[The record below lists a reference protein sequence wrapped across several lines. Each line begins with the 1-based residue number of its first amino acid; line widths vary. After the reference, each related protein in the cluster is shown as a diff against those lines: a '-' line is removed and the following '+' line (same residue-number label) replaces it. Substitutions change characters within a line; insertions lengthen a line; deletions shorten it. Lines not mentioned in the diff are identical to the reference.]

1 MRRSGSHPVAVA
13 GGVCYV
19 RTTFGRR
26 RLSAANKRADTIW
39 VQGSWLYIL
48 RTYHPRKKQTD
59 QPTVQMHT
67 ASLRKLNTT
76 NETHQILVCADDVKL
91 LGENIDRINR
101 NTETMLYFGDE
112 VSLEVN

>member
-1 MRRSGSHPVAVA
+1 
-13 GGVCYV
+13 
-19 RTTFGRR
+19 
-26 RLSAANKRADTIW
+26 
-39 VQGSWLYIL
+39 
-48 RTYHPRKKQTD
+48 
-59 QPTVQMHT
+59 MHT

-112 VSLEVN
+112 VSLEVNWENAEQNYNRPTKVANTFFKNVVKFKYLGRPAEKCKLCSRAR